1 MTMTISHHH
10 TSKWKENRSTK
21 PVIRRLPIRYLVE
34 LGMHTVLKLKSEF
47 TFPVIDENDLKYHIK
62 KMIILFSW
70 LASIKFRKC
79 VFN

>member
-1 MTMTISHHH
+1 MIMTISHHH
-10 TSKWKENRSTK
+10 TSKWKENKSTK
-21 PVIRRLPIRYLVE
+21 PVIRRLPIRSLVE
-34 LGMHTVLKLKSEF
+34 LNMHTVLKLKSEF